1 MEWPLGE
8 ENTMIL
14 TGCNPKHQFYL
25 KPTPGRVTIR

>member
-14 TGCNPKHQFYL
+14 TGWTHKRQFNL
-25 KPTPGRVTIR
+25 DPLLPPD